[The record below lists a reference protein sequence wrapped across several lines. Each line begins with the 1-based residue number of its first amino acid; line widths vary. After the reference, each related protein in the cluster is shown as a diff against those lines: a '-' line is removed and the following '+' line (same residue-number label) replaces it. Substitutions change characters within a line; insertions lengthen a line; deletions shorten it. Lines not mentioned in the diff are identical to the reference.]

1 MPYSKLYKLPSNEYT
16 TVENIMEL
24 YKEKNGT
31 PIKKATV
38 YNRLHNKDFQSIED
52 LISKKL
58 RKMTSRIDNQRV
70 KNYDTSNSVDEMHR
84 LILKTI

>member
-16 TVENIMEL
+16 TVENIMKL

-38 YNRLHNKDFQSIED
+38 YNRLHNKDFKSIDD

>member
-24 YKEKNGT
+24 YEQKNGT

-84 LILKTI
+84 LILKSI